1 MHAGT
6 EVVVVR
12 AQGSFMET
20 VVYGI
25 DLLAVDEGVFEID
38 PLNGN
43 ITVGVNG
50 SSRIVVRGGIPT
62 IFTFDIFAYFQSSG
76 LSGSRVRHSKKQ

>member
-1 MHAGT
+1 M
-6 EVVVVR
+6 VVVR

-25 DLLAVDEGVFEID
+25 DLLMEDEGVFEID
-38 PLNGN
+38 SLSGN

-50 SSRIVVRGGIPT
+50 SNKIVVRGGIPT
-62 IFTFDIFAYFQSSG
+62 VFTFDVFAYFQSSG
-76 LSGSRVRHSKKQ
+76 LSGSRVSH